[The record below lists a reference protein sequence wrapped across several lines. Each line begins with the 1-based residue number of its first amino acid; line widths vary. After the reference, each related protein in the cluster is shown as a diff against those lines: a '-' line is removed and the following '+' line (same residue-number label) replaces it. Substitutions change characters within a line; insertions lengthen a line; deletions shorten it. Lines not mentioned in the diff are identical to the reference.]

1 MTEFENLPEHLIH
14 YIMNFLTYKD
24 ATKCIVL
31 SKAFKSLW
39 LSSPVLEF
47 DSRFFKQHEDP
58 EHRFF
63 SHILKTLWLRSPL
76 TNNYLQKVRLS
87 HRRKSPEVPFPYQPT
102 FDMFVNFAI
111 ENTSKE
117 IVFEIIS
124 VGFVNVRYEPL
135 VQLFSSEFLT
145 ALNLT
150 GLRIPIADP
159 IIHCP
164 KLKALKISRCEGLR
178 TITVSSLC
186 VEEVDIDACRSLD
199 GLSRLDRVR
208 VPKAK
213 NLKNLFR
220 FERGPGF
227 HPCEFD
233 LPACESVKSMSLYRV
248 KVVKNKLTIPVT
260 DTLYI
265 NYCPLPMNF
274 RIQNPKLQEL
284 KIWDVCNLDNLCLV
298 TPNLK
303 SLYFGFGFA
312 INPSQNR
319 RLTMNISACVALTIL
334 ELERVAITDEW
345 VMSTL
350 SNLGA
355 LKELKISDCISFRK
369 LALKNDKLEILSLKR
384 CYDLNEVI
392 IDSPNLLKFD
402 YDGSMQVYP
411 MTILSTKVCPKIKLP
426 PNDDIDPILRFDEI
440 NQFLSFFDHIQ
451 DITITSARA
460 KGLIFPID
468 HVSESNPFPLRDLKY
483 MKVET
488 LWGMQYSEDVMEII
502 EVLLWLVPKP
512 LELTLSVRDK
522 IIIGTLKFE
531 YGKEVKRMKAEERF
545 GFGVRTRCWR
555 DYELKIQLASFD
567 KADRRRNW
575 LRRGGVQGGSVLL
588 LSLGVGITNLRAGCH
603 TYPPLQTF
611 TGRIFAPEKT
621 PKPMPIA
628 IIGAAKEKLMAKKEE
643 ETMISLVSPYIE

>member
-1 MTEFENLPEHLIH
+1 MTVFENLPEHLIH

-24 ATKCIVL
+24 ATKCSVL

-63 SHILKTLWLRSPL
+63 SHILKSLWLRSPH

-102 FDMFVNFAI
+102 FDMLVNFAI

-145 ALNLT
+145 VLNLT

-159 IIHCP
+159 IINCP

-186 VEEVDIDACRSLD
+186 IEEVDIDACHSLD

-233 LPACESVKSMSLYRV
+233 LPACESIKSMSLYRV

-274 RIQNPKLQEL
+274 RIQNPKLKEL

-303 SLYFGFGFA
+303 SLYFGFGFF

-319 RLTMNISACVALTIL
+319 RLTMNISACVALTVL
-334 ELERVAITDEW
+334 ELRGVAITDDW
-345 VMSTL
+345 MKSTI

-355 LKELKISDCISFRK
+355 LKELIISDCSSFRK
-369 LALKNDKLEILSLKR
+369 MVLKNDKLEILSLKR
-384 CYDLNEVI
+384 CYNLNEVI

-411 MTILSTKVCPKIKLP
+411 MTILSTKVCPKINLAY
-426 PNDDIDPILRFDEI
+426 NHIDPISRFDEI

-460 KGLIFPID
+460 KELIFPID

-488 LWGMQYSEDVMEII
+488 CTLAGILNSEDVMKVI

-512 LELTLSVRDK
+512 LKLTLSVHDK
-522 IIIGTLKFE
+522 IIGTLKFE
-531 YGKEVKRMKAEERF
+531 YGKEVKRMEVDESFR
-545 GFGVRTRCWR
+545 FGVRTRCWR
-555 DYELKIQLASFD
+555 DYELKVDIQGFNESETRDLNKF
-567 KADRRRNW
+567 
-575 LRRGGVQGGSVLL
+575 
-588 LSLGVGITNLRAGCH
+588 
-603 TYPPLQTF
+603 
-611 TGRIFAPEKT
+611 FAPY
-621 PKPMPIA
+621 MC
-628 IIGAAKEKLMAKKEE
+628 
-643 ETMISLVSPYIE
+643 

>member
-1 MTEFENLPEHLIH
+1 MSEFENLPVHLIH

-24 ATKCIVL
+24 ATKCSVL
-31 SKAFKSLW
+31 SKSFKSLW

-47 DSRFFKQHEDP
+47 DSRVFKQHEDP

-87 HRRKSPEVPFPYQPT
+87 HIRMSLDVPFPYQHI
-102 FDMFVNFAI
+102 FDMLVNFAI

-145 ALNLT
+145 VLNLT

-164 KLKALKISRCEGLR
+164 KLKALKISRCKGLR

-186 VEEVDIDACRSLD
+186 VEEVDIDACHCLD
-199 GLSRLDRVR
+199 DLSRLDRVR

-220 FERGPGF
+220 RQRGPGF

-233 LPACESVKSMSLYRV
+233 LPACESIKSMSLYRV
-248 KVVKNKLTIPVT
+248 KVAKNNLTIPVT
-260 DTLYI
+260 DTLFI
-265 NYCPLPMNF
+265 NYCRLPMNF
-274 RIQNPKLQEL
+274 RIQNPKLKEL
-284 KIWDVCNLDNLCLV
+284 KIWDACNLDNLFLV
-298 TPNLK
+298 TPNLEC
-303 SLYFGFGFA
+303 LRFGFDHFA
-312 INPSQNR
+312 FNPSKNR
-319 RLTMNISACVALTIL
+319 RLIMNISACVALTVL
-334 ELERVAITDEW
+334 ELEGVAITDEW
-345 VMSTL
+345 VKSII

-369 LALKNDKLEILSLKR
+369 LVLKNDKLEILSLKR

-411 MTILSTKVCPKIKLP
+411 MTILSTKVCPAIKLP

-488 LWGMQYSEDVMEII
+488 LWEMKDSEDVMKII

-522 IIIGTLKFE
+522 IIIGTLKVCF
-531 YGKEVKRMKAEERF
+531 
-545 GFGVRTRCWR
+545 
-555 DYELKIQLASFD
+555 
-567 KADRRRNW
+567 N
-575 LRRGGVQGGSVLL
+575 
-588 LSLGVGITNLRAGCH
+588 LSNSYLPT
-603 TYPPLQTF
+603 
-611 TGRIFAPEKT
+611 
-621 PKPMPIA
+621 
-628 IIGAAKEKLMAKKEE
+628 
-643 ETMISLVSPYIE
+643 

>member
-1 MTEFENLPEHLIH
+1 MSEFENLPVHLIH

-24 ATKCIVL
+24 ATKCSVL
-31 SKAFKSLW
+31 SKAFKSLC
-39 LSSPVLEF
+39 LSSPVVEF
-47 DSRFFKQHEDP
+47 DSRVFKQYEDP
-58 EHRFF
+58 EHPFF

-87 HRRKSPEVPFPYQPT
+87 HLRKSPEVPFPYQPI
-102 FDMFVNFAI
+102 FDMLVNFAI

-145 ALNLT
+145 VLNLT

-178 TITVSSLC
+178 TITVLSLC
-186 VEEVDIDACRSLD
+186 VEEVDIYACRSLD
-199 GLSRLDRVR
+199 DLSRLDRVR

-220 FERGPGF
+220 RERGSGF

-233 LPACESVKSMSLYRV
+233 LPACESIKSMSLYRV
-248 KVVKNKLTIPVT
+248 KVAKNNLTIPVT
-260 DTLYI
+260 DTLFI
-265 NYCPLPMNF
+265 NYCRLPMNF
-274 RIQNPKLQEL
+274 RIQNPKLKQL
-284 KIWDVCNLDNLCLV
+284 KIWDANNLDNLFLV
-298 TPNLK
+298 TPNLEC
-303 SLYFGFGFA
+303 LRFGLDHFA
-312 INPSQNR
+312 FNPSKNR
-319 RLTMNISACVALTIL
+319 RLIMNISACVALTVL
-334 ELERVAITDEW
+334 ELEGVAITDEW
-345 VMSTL
+345 VKSII

-411 MTILSTKVCPKIKLP
+411 MTILSTKVCPAIKLP
-426 PNDDIDPILRFDEI
+426 PNDVDDIDPILRFDEI

-488 LWGMQYSEDVMEII
+488 LWEMQNSEDVMKII
-502 EVLLWLVPKP
+502 EGLLWLVPKP

-555 DYELKIQLASFD
+555 DYELKVDIQGFNESETRDLNKF
-567 KADRRRNW
+567 
-575 LRRGGVQGGSVLL
+575 
-588 LSLGVGITNLRAGCH
+588 
-603 TYPPLQTF
+603 
-611 TGRIFAPEKT
+611 FAPY
-621 PKPMPIA
+621 M
-628 IIGAAKEKLMAKKEE
+628 
-643 ETMISLVSPYIE
+643 Y